1 MKEAI
6 LISVLITT
14 LILFGVLSMTDAED
28 RFKQICD
35 KSGGTTVWDGRQYQ
49 CLPPALVKSK

>member
-1 MKEAI
+1 MKGAI

-14 LILFGVLSMTDAED
+14 LILFAVLSMNSTED

-49 CLPPALVKSK
+49 CLPAAQVKSK